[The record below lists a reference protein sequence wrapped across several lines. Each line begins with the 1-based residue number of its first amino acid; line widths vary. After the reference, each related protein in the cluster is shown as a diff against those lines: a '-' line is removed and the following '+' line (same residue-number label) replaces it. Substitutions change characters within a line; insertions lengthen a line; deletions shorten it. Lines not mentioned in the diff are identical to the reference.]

1 MTAITSAVRPIP
13 ITGSI
18 HTAQAVREI
27 DGPPPDLT
35 SPATMMVASDPVRI
49 PVAP

>member
-1 MTAITSAVRPIP
+1 VTAITSAVRPIS
-13 ITGSI
+13 ITGPI
-18 HTAQAVREI
+18 HTARAVREI